1 MAPRAEVLEAKRPFA
16 TGEGAD
22 LASEGG
28 RIREFP
34 FKNNDVT
41 LLRPRNT
48 LSNTRKCLNSISFIH
63 ISIYVTEI

>member
-1 MAPRAEVLEAKRPFA
+1 MSSRIEVLEAKRPFG

-28 RIREFP
+28 RIRKFP

-41 LLRPRNT
+41 LLRLCNT

-63 ISIYVTEI
+63 IFIYVTEI

>member
-1 MAPRAEVLEAKRPFA
+1 MLEAKRPFA

-41 LLRPRNT
+41 LLRLCNT
-48 LSNTRKCLNSISFIH
+48 LSNTRKCLKSISFID
-63 ISIYVTEI
+63 IYIDVTEI

>member
-1 MAPRAEVLEAKRPFA
+1 MSSRIEVLEAKRPFG

-28 RIREFP
+28 PIIKFS

-41 LLRPRNT
+41 LLRLSNT
-48 LSNTRKCLNSISFIH
+48 LSNTRKCLNSISFID
-63 ISIYVTEI
+63 IYIDVTEI